1 MYKAKV
7 DRLAKYR
14 IRDSSKTNN
23 QYGLPNVNEEAKK
36 DIEKSRKL
44 ADLNEAR
51 SAQQMA
57 LTLGK
62 SYNEMIGDVKFS
74 PITKRL
80 DRINQ
85 TIQET
90 SPLEVNEKA
99 EKKEDRIRVKSSLK
113 KYLDFIEGLARNIGQ
128 VINDREAVSNVN
140 NLLGQ
145 IRSDINTK
153 FKETKSKSKR
163 SRSYF
168 DNQIKKV
175 QEDLTRIRDSLA
187 QPNVSVEL
195 NQMKNQIEILSQQ
208 VAQLQNEQPAPQ
220 IQEPKPPEPPT
231 EENQESIS
239 NEPKPNEPPS
249 EENQEKQEPK
259 PNEPPSEENQEEDLE
274 SKDLLE
280 SFNILIPM
288 IYSTATASANKA
300 YQSFIDRT
308 KLHERSEE
316 ELQKFLDELMKK
328 REFWEKPI
336 SNPNSPIM
344 ISLIKKNVNPYN
356 NNDVGEVNEFLNKIV
371 SSNIKDETL
380 QGATKQNELVVE
392 IKKRRFGKEAMEY
405 MREEAM
411 KRKLKNLFKRKMAVD
426 RFAKAFDTLPED
438 E

>member
-14 IRDSSKTNN
+14 IRDSSKTTN

-51 SAQQMA
+51 TAQQMA

-62 SYNEMIGDVKFS
+62 SYNEMVGDVKFN

-80 DRINQ
+80 DKINQ

-90 SPLEVNEKA
+90 SPLEVDEKA

-128 VINDREAVSNVN
+128 VINDREAVANVN

-163 SRSYF
+163 SGAYF
-168 DNQIKKV
+168 GKQIKKV

-195 NQMKNQIEILSQQ
+195 NQMKNQIENIQHQ

-220 IQEPKPPEPPT
+220 T
-231 EENQESIS
+231 
-239 NEPKPNEPPS
+239 
-249 EENQEKQEPK
+249 QEPK
-259 PNEPPSEENQEEDLE
+259 PNEPPIEPPAEENQEESISNEPPSEEIQEEPEPKESSTSEKQEE
-274 SKDLLE
+274 SKADFSDIITYIEVRTAKTLRKNDEQKPIVKMLEDKKPEKEDIERFLIDLSKTE
-280 SFNILIPM
+280 KKSM
-288 IYSTATASANKA
+288 ISRKTGNPPLRTYIKDTFELSDDD
-300 YQSFIDRT
+300 IDRLA
-308 KLHERSEE
+308 KVN
-316 ELQKFLDELMKK
+316 QK
-328 REFWEKPI
+328 
-336 SNPNSPIM
+336 
-344 ISLIKKNVNPYN
+344 
-356 NNDVGEVNEFLNKIV
+356 
-371 SSNIKDETL
+371 
-380 QGATKQNELVVE
+380 
-392 IKKRRFGKEAMEY
+392 
-405 MREEAM
+405 
-411 KRKLKNLFKRKMAVD
+411 
-426 RFAKAFDTLPED
+426 
-438 E
+438 